1 MEKADMAWKRQIISL
16 LVENKAGVL
25 ARVAG
30 LFSAR
35 ALNIDSFASTETDDP
50 TTSRMTIALHCDD
63 QLMEQIRKQLDKLV
77 NVIKVQTVSHDG
89 YVERDLMLVKVDA
102 PASKRGE
109 ICDLVEVFRGKVVDI
124 GERHLVI
131 EVTGQ
136 PSKVDALIGVLRP
149 YGIKEL
155 VRSGRVAIKRGPK

>member
-1 MEKADMAWKRQIISL
+1 MEKADATGERQVISL
-16 LVENKAGVL
+16 LVENKPGVL
-25 ARVAG
+25 VRVAG

-50 TTSRMTIALHCDD
+50 ATSRMTIALRCDD
-63 QLMEQIRKQLDKLV
+63 QLMQQIRKQLEKLID
-77 NVIKVQTVSHDG
+77 VIKVQTVSHDD

-109 ICDLVEVFRGKVVDI
+109 VCDLVELFRGKVVDI
-124 GERHLVI
+124 SQRHLVI
-131 EVTGQ
+131 EVAGQ
-136 PSKVDALIGVLRP
+136 PAKIDALITMLRP

-155 VRSGRVAIKRGPK
+155 VRTGRVAIKRGIR